1 MYIVDTSPG
10 LAGGISCKDCDGR
23 GEWPIWFDGIRQPN
37 TLYVASVSRG
47 KDSTAMLRAIQ
58 LMGWPLDAIVSVDI
72 WFDDET
78 PAELPPMVAFKDEWD
93 AKCLEWFGLP
103 VTHLCAEKRSQIGKV
118 ERERERERA
127 DPREP
132 QDGECHSRLSYT
144 SYFYRERVWSGGYGK
159 QYNIAD
165 GTVAIYGFP
174 VRCGAWCNSMLK
186 VEPMSETNIRRG
198 FLQTQPEKCSD
209 EEERILRFPNATWKL
224 VQHDSE
230 MRPSISARTRRR
242 K

>member
-1 MYIVDTSPG
+1 M
-10 LAGGISCKDCDGR
+10 
-23 GEWPIWFDGIRQPN
+23 WFDGQRQPN

-58 LMGWPLDAIVSVDI
+58 LMGWPLDAICSVDI
-72 WFDDET
+72 WFDDDT

-93 AKCLEWFGLP
+93 EKFLEWFGIP
-103 VTHLCAEKRSQIGKV
+103 VTRLCATKREAEQ
-118 ERERERERA
+118 E
-127 DPREP
+127 
-132 QDGECHSRLSYT
+132 ECHSREYYT
-144 SYFYRERVWSGGYGK
+144 SYFYRRR
-159 QYNIAD
+159 AD
-165 GTVAIYGFP
+165 GQFCGAFVGFP
-174 VRCGAWCNSMLK
+174 MQRGSWCKKLK
-186 VEPMSETNIRRG
+186 YEQVDLQRV

-224 VQHDSE
+224 VQYDSE